1 MRRAVVILTVTM
13 LVCAS
18 AAGAAGRIGSELSLA
33 MEKAREGE
41 LIRIYVIP
49 TAQPDLSSILA
60 RIDQSD
66 RQERRSLVTK
76 EMKQFALASQ
86 GAIIDLLRREEAL
99 GNVRRVRSLWASN
112 VVRAEA
118 NPATIAKLAQLESVA
133 RIELVRYE
141 NALLEQRQPNLGTV
155 ENLMP
160 QPLMPDTVWN
170 ITLVDA
176 PCAWAQGYRGQ
187 NVIVGHFDTG
197 VNYDHVDLADHM
209 WVNTGEIPNNWLDDD
224 GNGYVDDYYGYD
236 FNGWSGDP
244 MDDNGHGTHTAGTVA
259 GDGTAGRATG
269 VAPDA
274 RIMALKVLDWYGA
287 GTEAD
292 VWEAIDYGLD
302 MGADV
307 LTFSIGWLHYSD
319 PDRSTWR
326 GTFNVVRLAGV
337 SAAVAAGNEREYW
350 MLPWWYPPPH
360 NLRTPGDVPPPWLH
374 PDQTMTGGLS
384 GVVSVGATDVI
395 DSIADFSSYGP
406 VSWDSVS
413 PYLDYP
419 YNPEMGLIDPD
430 VAAPGVSV
438 TSLRYD
444 TNNGYVGG
452 ASWSGTS
459 MACPHVAGLMAL
471 MLSKNGSLTPAKI
484 DSIIESTCLELGT
497 AGKDNDYG
505 SGRIRV
511 CEAVNAVP
519 VGVEEGESAIAPGPR
534 PFLFARPNPFG
545 RETEIAAGG
554 GVHRLEV
561 YDALGRV
568 VALLELPRA
577 QESASSVTL
586 RWEGRDARGNLL
598 EPGVYFL
605 RAGSGYGD
613 LTSKLVILR

>member
-1 MRRAVVILTVTM
+1 MRRAVILSTLAM
-13 LVCAS
+13 LVCVS
-18 AAGAAGRIGSELSLA
+18 AAAGNGKIGRELSTA
-33 MEKAREGE
+33 MDRAREGE
-41 LIRIYVIP
+41 FLRIYMNP
-49 TAQPDLSSILA
+49 ATQPDFSPILA
-60 RIDQSD
+60 RIDGME
-66 RQERRSLVTK
+66 RQERRTYVAR
-76 EMKQFALASQ
+76 EMKAFALENQ
-86 GAIIDLLRREEAL
+86 RPILDLLRSEQAA
-99 GNVRRVRSLWASN
+99 GNARGIRSLWASN

-118 NPATIAKLAQLESVA
+118 TPSTILKLSLLESVA
-133 RIELVRYE
+133 RIELVRYS
-141 NALLEQRQPNLGTV
+141 NALIEEGSGNPSRRESFLSS
-155 ENLMP
+155 
-160 QPLMPDTVWN
+160 PLMPDTVWN

-176 PCAWAQGYRGQ
+176 PCAWEQGYRGQ
-187 NVIVGHFDTG
+187 NIIVGHFDTG
-197 VNYDHVDLADHM
+197 VNYNHVDLADHI
-209 WVNTGEIPNNWLDDD
+209 WVNTGETPGNWIDDD

-274 RIMALKVLDWYGA
+274 RIMALKVLDWFGS
-287 GTEAD
+287 GSEAD
-292 VWEAIDYGLD
+292 VWEAIDYALD

-337 SAAVAAGNEREYW
+337 SAAVAAGNERQHW
-350 MLPWWYPPPH
+350 MAPWWYPPPH

-374 PDQTMTGGLS
+374 PNQTLTGGLS
-384 GVVSVGATDVI
+384 GVVTAGATNVADL
-395 DSIADFSSYGP
+395 IADFSSYGP

-419 YNPEMGLIDPD
+419 YSPEMGLIDPD

-444 TNNGYVGG
+444 VNNGYVGG

-471 MLSKNGSLTPAKI
+471 MLSKNASLTPARI
-484 DSIIESTCLELGT
+484 DSIIEVTCLELGP
-497 AGKDNDYG
+497 AGKDNDFG

-519 VGVEEGESAIAPGPR
+519 VGVEEREDPAGPGPR
-534 PFLFARPNPFG
+534 VFLTARPNPFG
-545 RETEIAAGG
+545 EETEIAVGDG
-554 GVHRLEV
+554 IRRLRV
-561 YDALGRV
+561 YDALGRM
-568 VALLELPRA
+568 VATLELPHGQA
-577 QESASSVTL
+577 AAAL
-586 RWEGRDARGNLL
+586 RWDGRDARGDLL
-598 EPGVYFL
+598 EGGVYFL
-605 RAGSGYGD
+605 RASFGPGE
-613 LTSKLVILR
+613 LTAKLVILR